1 MSSKLLDLMEAEH
14 GMSRQAARQ
23 KLSRSSSPIHK
34 LKGYFQKNQTFVYL
48 QETYKTEAWYYALVD
63 AFSNCARR
71 YYSVIKALEYHHGY
85 LGTKDLPTFTFSPIS
100 NLTGHKRIDV
110 VLQDLIDL
118 EVLELDD
125 GGLYTYSN
133 KLAENGRNLNRHKGV
148 ELARKVILQQFDD
161 WAKKINL
168 TSFNTGKYNSE
179 FGKFQWGYTSP
190 SYVHPL
196 RRFKRKGKVE
206 PGFILADALIGN
218 ITKLDEVSFFIEKTE
233 VLKKQKGIF
242 PFMPFLL
249 VEIVDKDALDALKQ
263 KGVMVGF
270 IDKLFGTEYIEL
282 IKSLIQVVENAG
294 AILKKNPDRFL
305 DLMKKLSKLV
315 DGKVGNLRGDLFE
328 LAVGYFHGQF
338 CNNLDIGKKIFY
350 DGEKREIDVFASYTG
365 ELRIAE
371 CKGYKNALNRSYV
384 HEWLTTKIPVI
395 RRWALDQEPY
405 RKKDIIFEL
414 WCTGGF
420 DESAIELLENHQKS
434 SSKIKIEFFDLD
446 KIMEKAKKLESS
458 KFQEVLEEYY
468 IKADI

>member
-1 MSSKLLDLMEAEH
+1 
-14 GMSRQAARQ
+14 
-23 KLSRSSSPIHK
+23 
-34 LKGYFQKNQTFVYL
+34 
-48 QETYKTEAWYYALVD
+48 
-63 AFSNCARR
+63 
-71 YYSVIKALEYHHGY
+71 
-85 LGTKDLPTFTFSPIS
+85 
-100 NLTGHKRIDV
+100 
-110 VLQDLIDL
+110 
-118 EVLELDD
+118 
-125 GGLYTYSN
+125 
-133 KLAENGRNLNRHKGV
+133 
-148 ELARKVILQQFDD
+148 
-161 WAKKINL
+161 
-168 TSFNTGKYNSE
+168 
-179 FGKFQWGYTSP
+179 
-190 SYVHPL
+190 
-196 RRFKRKGKVE
+196 
-206 PGFILADALIGN
+206 
-218 ITKLDEVSFFIEKTE
+218 
-233 VLKKQKGIF
+233 
-242 PFMPFLL
+242 
-249 VEIVDKDALDALKQ
+249 
-263 KGVMVGF
+263 MVGF

-294 AILKKNPDRFL
+294 AILKKNPERFL

-315 DGKVGNLRGDLFE
+315 DGKIGNLRGDLFE

-384 HEWLTTKIPVI
+384 HEWLTKKIPVI
-395 RRWALDQEPY
+395 RRWALDQEAY